1 MNDDLLSIRVRGIY
15 ATALSALLP
24 RHGFEVVEAS
34 LVIAERLGL
43 STAGDAAVSLRD
55 RADHQA
61 VRLAGAARCAEQA
74 ARRLAALL
82 PDAIPRPLRGSD
94 EWEIELPGG
103 SKAALDATRATV
115 WPTLPGHHH
124 LKILAQNEVDR
135 AEASLANGR
144 GAVNDL
150 ARDLRRRFLLPGL
163 RTGRDIFI
171 EHVKPFG
178 KVISLPGRVATLEAD
193 AGERIRLGLARI
205 FRPGGSFD
213 SLNEP
218 KLVGDHG
225 ATDLLEGSWV
235 ARRTY
240 RRANGAPIGE
250 LYNIQTPVEL
260 YPDRARYL
268 DLQVDVAAW
277 PDGRVEIVDLP
288 DLDEDVAAGLLSAKL
303 AARAVAVAEG
313 VRDTLIRGEPIKL
326 EAWL

>member
-1 MNDDLLSIRVRGIY
+1 MSDDLLSISVRGIY

-34 LVIAERLGL
+34 TVIAKRLGL
-43 STAGDAAVSLRD
+43 STAGAAAVSLRD

-61 VRLAGAARCAEQA
+61 VRLAGSAERAEQA

-82 PDAIPRPLRGSD
+82 PDAVPRPLRGSD
-94 EWEIELPGG
+94 EWEVELPGG
-103 SKAALDATRATV
+103 SKATLDAARAAV
-115 WPTLPGHHH
+115 WPTLPGHHQ
-124 LKILAQNEVDR
+124 LKIIAQNEVDR
-135 AEASLANGR
+135 AEELLASGR
-144 GAVNDL
+144 GAAIDL
-150 ARDLRRRFLLPGL
+150 TSDLRRRFLLSGL
-163 RTGRDIFI
+163 RPGRDIVV

-178 KVISLPGRVATLEAD
+178 KVIPLPGRVATLEGD
-193 AGERIRLGLARI
+193 PGERLQLRLARI
-205 FRPGGSFD
+205 FRPGARFD

-218 KLVGDHG
+218 KLLGDHG
-225 ATDLLEGSWV
+225 ETELLEGSWV

-277 PDGRVEIVDLP
+277 PDGRVEIVDLA
-288 DLDEDVAAGLLSAKL
+288 DLDEDVTAGLLSPTL
-303 AARAVAVAEG
+303 AAQAVAVAKG
-313 VRDTLIRGEPIKL
+313 VRDSLVRGEPVRL

>member
-1 MNDDLLSIRVRGIY
+1 MSDDLLSIRVRGIY

-34 LVIAERLGL
+34 MVIAERLGL
-43 STAGDAAVSLRD
+43 STDGAAAVSLRD

-61 VRLAGAARCAEQA
+61 VRLTGAVKPIEQA

-82 PDAIPRPLRGSD
+82 PDAVARPLRGSG
-94 EWEIELPGG
+94 EWEVELPGG
-103 SKAALDATRATV
+103 SKAALDAARAAV
-115 WPTLPGHHH
+115 WPTLPGHHQ
-124 LKILAQNEVDR
+124 LKIVAQNEVDR
-135 AEASLANGR
+135 AEESLAKGR
-144 GAVNDL
+144 SAAIEL
-150 ARDLRRRFLLPGL
+150 TRDLRRRFLLAGL
-163 RTGRDIFI
+163 RTGRDIVI

-178 KVISLPGRVATLEAD
+178 KVISLPGRVAALESD
-193 AGERIRLGLARI
+193 ASERLRLRLARV

-218 KLVGDHG
+218 KLRGDHG
-225 ATDLLEGSWV
+225 ETELLEGSWV

-240 RRANGAPIGE
+240 WRANGAPIGE

-277 PDGRVEIVDLP
+277 PDGRVEIVDLA
-288 DLDEDVAAGLLSAKL
+288 DLDEDVAAGLLSTTL
-303 AARAVAVAEG
+303 AAQAVAVAEG
-313 VRDTLIRGEPIKL
+313 VRDSLVRGEPVRL